1 MYTIGI
7 DLAVTGKH
15 KAVIVDHDRHAVGG
29 VVRFKTSAHE
39 MSRLLTR
46 AGVPVAE
53 IQVTMEPT
61 GMAWYPVAVYLM
73 RCGATVYLVNTRQV
87 ADLRRYFKRHSKSDR
102 IDARVLAAV
111 P

>member
-39 MSRLLTR
+39 MGKLLTR
-46 AGVPVAE
+46 VGVPLAE

-61 GMAWYPVAVYLM
+61 GIARYPVAVYL
-73 RCGATVYLVNTRQV
+73 RQSGITVYLVNTRQ
-87 ADLRRYFKRHSKSDR
+87 
-102 IDARVLAAV
+102 
-111 P
+111 